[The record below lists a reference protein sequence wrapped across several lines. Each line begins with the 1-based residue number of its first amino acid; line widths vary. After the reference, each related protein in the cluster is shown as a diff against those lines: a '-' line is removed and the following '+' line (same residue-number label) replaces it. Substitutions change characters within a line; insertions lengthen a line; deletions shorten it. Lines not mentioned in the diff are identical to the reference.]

1 MKKTRRNDPCPCGSG
16 KKYKQCC
23 LRAERIE
30 AASDRSEAVPR
41 ALQWLLTKYGPAARE
56 ELYEGFFGGIDDDEY
71 ERLQNQH
78 CDSFEGIMINAME
91 WLLADGLITIDGQER
106 RVSELLLG
114 RGGPLFSTQQREWI
128 ELLAAK
134 PLGLYEVIDVV
145 PGESMRLKDIL
156 FPEQAPVLVQE
167 KAGSRQAVK
176 FDVIAARVLPVDT
189 HFELSGAVYSI
200 PRHRSLNLIAEL
212 RHELKGLEHDS
223 PAVKD
228 LVAVIIPDYWLK
240 LFVIP
245 FEMPQIVDHVTGE
258 PILLI
263 TDHYRVQDWE
273 ALSQALSGEADIE
286 GSREEG
292 WSRLFEGKD
301 RQLRRSIRI
310 ETDKRP
316 DRLKVFYI
324 THKYA
329 DEGRPWFERI
339 AGRAVVFVSREISDP
354 KGMFANRQP
363 DEVMESPAPA
373 QLPPELP
380 PEVMTEIIEK
390 HVRQFYADWVDQ
402 PLPALNNRTPR
413 EAIKSPEGLEQ
424 VKFLLHSYEHSEA
437 RQAKDQHRTPVSYDF
452 LWQKLGITP

>member
-1 MKKTRRNDPCPCGSG
+1 MKKPGRNDPCPCGSG

-30 AASDRSEAVPR
+30 AESDRSEAVPR
-41 ALQWLLTKYGPAARE
+41 ALEWVLTKYGPAARE
-56 ELYEGFFGGIDDDEY
+56 ALDEGFFGGIDDDEY
-71 ERLQNQH
+71 ERLQYQH
-78 CDSFEGIMINAME
+78 RDSFEGIMINAME
-91 WLLADGLITIDGQER
+91 WLLADGLITINGQER

-114 RGGPLFSTQQREWI
+114 RGGPLFSAKQREWI

-134 PLGLYEVIDVV
+134 PLGLYEVIDVK

-167 KAGSRQAVK
+167 KSGSRQVVK
-176 FDVIAARVLPVDT
+176 FDLMAARVLYVDG

-200 PRHRSLNLIAEL
+200 PRHRSLDLIAEL
-212 RHELKGLEHDS
+212 RHELKGIEHDS
-223 PAVKD
+223 PAIKE

-263 TDHYRVQDWE
+263 TDHYRVHNWE
-273 ALSQALSGEADIE
+273 VLSQALSGEANIE

-292 WSRLFEGKD
+292 WSRLFKGKD
-301 RQLRRSIRI
+301 GQLRRSISI

-316 DRLKVFYI
+316 DRLRVFY
-324 THKYA
+324 TTQKYA
-329 DEGRPWFERI
+329 DEGRLWFERV
-339 AGRAVVFVSREISDP
+339 AGRGVVFISREISDP
-354 KGMFANRQP
+354 KGMLTNRWP
-363 DEVMESPAPA
+363 VEAMESPAPA
-373 QLPPELP
+373 QLP

-390 HVRQFYADWVDQ
+390 HIRQTYADWADQ

-413 EAIKSPEGLEQ
+413 EAIKTPEGLEQ

-452 LWQKLGITP
+452 LWHKLGLKP